1 MTILLVVGGTTV
13 FCALLMFQVFR
24 STQCLVSAADKHLH
38 ANPESSRRTRERY
51 GWAVNYYRDQGA
63 TFHVALPAA
72 MIAEG
77 ACMGQ
82 RP

>member
-1 MTILLVVGGTTV
+1 MTILLVVGGISV

-24 STQCLVSAADKHLH
+24 RTQCPVSGAYKHLH
-38 ANPESSRRTRERY
+38 ANPESSRRTRERF
-51 GWAVNYYRDQGA
+51 GWAVNYHRDQGA
-63 TFHVALPAA
+63 TFHVALPAT

-77 ACMGQ
+77 AGMHQ